1 MSTEIAPV
9 PTTMLTAT
17 SGDDPMT
24 STAGYQHAYIIAKR
38 FAESQLVPA
47 HLRGKPQDCFIALL
61 MAREMRESPVMVMQ
75 SIYFVSGKA
84 GWSASYMIA
93 RANASGKFA
102 SPIDWRITG
111 KGDALVVEAYAT
123 TQRGN
128 EVSIAASMAM
138 AKAEGWTSNKK
149 YQTMPE
155 LMLRYRSATMLI
167 RLYCPEVLLGMHTA
181 DEHEDVAA
189 SRSVTVRRPTETT
202 AYLDVD
208 PEPQPEPAPEPV
220 REREPGEEG

>member
-9 PTTMLTAT
+9 PTTILAAT

-24 STAGYQHAYIIAKR
+24 STAGYQHAYVLAKR
-38 FAESQLVPA
+38 FSESQLVPA
-47 HLRGKPQDCFIALL
+47 HLRGKPQDCFVALL
-61 MAREMRESPVMVMQ
+61 MAREMNESPIMVMQ

-93 RANASGKFA
+93 RANASGRFA
-102 SPIDWRITG
+102 RPINWRVTG
-111 KGDALVVEAYAT
+111 KGDAMAVEAYAVT
-123 TQRGN
+123 AHGD
-128 EVSIAASMAM
+128 EVSISVSMAM

-189 SRSVTVRRPTETT
+189 SRSVTVTKRPTETT
-202 AYLDVD
+202 AYLD
-208 PEPQPEPAPEPV
+208 PEPVAEAEVEPAPA
-220 REREPGEEG
+220 REPGEEG